1 MLNLLTPRLAVT
13 AGIALAAGLGGLM
26 AGHQYAS
33 AKGEARLAS
42 LQASYAARA
51 LDAERQA
58 REQLEAEQRRAA
70 GLATELHQTK
80 TRLQHNRDELN
91 RRIAHVT
98 TNYRPAPDQEP
109 RALPD
114 AVFTWGFV
122 GVWND
127 ALGVAAGRVPADD
140 PAAGADGE
148 TGAGDAA
155 GTGVRD
161 PLALSG
167 VSQADLL
174 AHHADYAL
182 RCRNIEAQLSA
193 VIDFYQGRPEQ

>member
-42 LQASYAARA
+42 LQATYAARA

-80 TRLQHNRDELN
+80 TRLQQNREELN

-98 TNYRPAPDQEP
+98 TSYRPAPDQEP

-122 GVWND
+122 GLWND
-127 ALGVAAGRVPADD
+127 AIGVAAGRVPPAD

-148 TGAGDAA
+148 TGASETA

-161 PLALSG
+161 PLALSQ
-167 VSQADLL
+167 VTQADVL

-182 RCRNIEAQLSA
+182 RCRSIEAQLSA
-193 VIDFYQGRPEQ
+193 VIDFYQGRPGQ